1 MKTLIGVL
9 LVATL
14 AAAGIAPPAM
24 SAPEGPRA
32 LPASDISAPRVG
44 AFAPQITTA
53 PDGTATA
60 VWRRFSGSNW
70 IIQAATRPPGGSFG
84 APVDLSVAGR
94 NATSPQITTAP
105 DGTATVVWT
114 RFNGSNDIIQAATRP
129 PGESFGPPADLSA
142 PGGRATS
149 PQVATASDGTTT
161 AVWIRSDGANNII
174 QAATRPPG
182 GSFGTPVDLSVAGQD
197 AFGPQITKAPDGTTT
212 GVWGWGRSI
221 AANNTVQA
229 ATRPPGGSFGAPV
242 DLSATGRPAFGPQIT
257 TAPDGTKTAVWQRYN
272 GANVVIQAATRPP
285 GEGFGPPV
293 DLSAPGW
300 GAVEPQVATAPDGT
314 TTAVWQRYN
323 GANVVIQAAT
333 RPPGGSFGAPVD
345 LSVAGRNAYSPQ
357 VATAP
362 DGTATAVWRRFSGS
376 NWIVQAATR
385 PPGGSFGAPV
395 DLSLP
400 AAEPRLAN
408 LKITPKSKKVRRGK
422 KTTFKLRVKN
432 TGNAAAKK
440 LKVCAKGPKKLVMVP
455 KCRKPGKL
463 AAGKSK
469 TVKFKVKVKNRA
481 KKGKKAKLTFTATAK
496 GAKNKSGKAT
506 VKIR

>member
-24 SAPEGPRA
+24 SAPQGPRA

-94 NATSPQITTAP
+94 NATSPQITTAS

-114 RFNGSNDIIQAATRP
+114 RFNGSNDIVQVATRP

-174 QAATRPPG
+174 QASTRPPG

-212 GVWGWGRSI
+212 AVWGWGRSI

-257 TAPDGTKTAVWQRYN
+257 
-272 GANVVIQAATRPP
+272 
-285 GEGFGPPV
+285 
-293 DLSAPGW
+293 
-300 GAVEPQVATAPDGT
+300 TAPDGT

-362 DGTATAVWRRFSGS
+362 DGTAIAVWRRFSGS

-422 KTTFKLRVKN
+422 KTTFKVRVKN

-469 TVKFKVKVKNRA
+469 TVEFKVKVKKGA
-481 KKGKKAKLTFTATAK
+481 KKGKKAKLTFTATAT
-496 GAKNKSGKAT
+496 GIRKSGKAT